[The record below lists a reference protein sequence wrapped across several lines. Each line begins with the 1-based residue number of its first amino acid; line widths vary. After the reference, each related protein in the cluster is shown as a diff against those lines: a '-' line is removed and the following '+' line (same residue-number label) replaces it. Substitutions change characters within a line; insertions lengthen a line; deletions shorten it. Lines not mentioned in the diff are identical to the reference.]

1 MKLTRRL
8 TFLRG
13 PVDTAPL
20 ANVILL
26 LLIFFMLGS
35 TFVLQPGIKVEL
47 PRSSWD
53 FAVPA
58 QSHIVTILLE
68 PERRDP
74 ATGQALPRAPF
85 LFLNDEIMNLP
96 DLEARLER
104 LGKDHPGQT
113 LVIKADRE
121 VPNGV
126 IVEIMNVAMSEKW
139 SVVLATQRLD
149 APAPASASATPDAL
163 TP

>member
-47 PRSSWD
+47 PRSAWGTG
-53 FAVPA
+53 VPA
-58 QSHIVTILLE
+58 QSHIVTVLLE

-74 ATGQALPRAPF
+74 ATGQVLPRAPF
-85 LFLNDEIMNLP
+85 LFFNDEIMNLP

-121 VPNGV
+121 VPNGL

-149 APAPASASATPDAL
+149 APDAPDASNA
-163 TP
+163 PVPPSP